1 MAHYNSGDPPAVSM
15 DTESETMAGVI
26 TKTIIQSPVVRWI
39 LHARIRKSACNDV
52 VFVGDDFIHVKQVRG
67 PGTLQHIATKDDFDG
82 RIRAAKVFNNRKEA
96 PDEDLFLKIE
106 DGITDPAIENIP
118 PQCLI
123 LTLTTNDLLF
133 LWLAADEDGT
143 PRFIQQACPMPTFD
157 RMLFQPGEYL
167 AVDPQSR
174 AIAVAA
180 NEREVVI
187 YSAKSKERIQHELQ
201 TREPDWGL
209 VSAEQPIQIQGVI
222 RHMDFLIPPTDDQG
236 AEDEDHIILLLIVMD
251 QRKTRAV
258 WIDWYASSDIH
269 HAQIHAGQP
278 LDVVRTVPSLLVP
291 LRNAAFLLIHGAEIK
306 CWKDILS
313 GSATS
318 TVLDSFSGE
327 PAHPGAS
334 ARQPIWVNWCRPK
347 RGHGARRDTDHLYL
361 VREDGNMY
369 LIQITPHSMDTSNAG
384 SFQCH
389 VGTAFASLGDSRN
402 PDILAAGGEMSN
414 GSVQS
419 IGSWFTPLDVPELT
433 RRSWAEP
440 EWIETIPNWAS
451 VTDMVVST
459 LPGRSHR
466 SRDGIFVTS
475 CRQPYGAVTELRHG
489 LDASLFAYFEI
500 DGLKSVTDVWA
511 LPFVAVGHIL
521 VLLSSPAGTRLIDV
535 IPDAGMEMEEVD
547 DVTIGLDSAS
557 RTLAASVTTDGKIIQ
572 ITEGSLCLTP
582 GSSAN
587 FEDCARIQCDDGS
600 SILAAAIDTTHSI
613 AVTATRRDKAQDPF
627 TLQCYKL
634 HADDSVASGNA
645 QIAETAS
652 CILDGE
658 PLCSAVFVTSSSDV
672 IALVATADGELSAF
686 AIDQKGSLDTI
697 SHIGLPYSSDGPGI
711 CDSIAILSSDAAVLA
726 VCGLRDG
733 RLYTVAMNQDDP
745 VLFGKR
751 EVIPFSE
758 TAVKLSQPP
767 NEQTFAYAVSGL
779 DTCLLTLN
787 GNDTN
792 SLCIQSVWMSD
803 RQRPELAQGAVVACT
818 RMPPAHLLASG
829 EIAGSLVMISGDE
842 FLVAS
847 LNRTPD
853 TVPRQMPVS
862 GTPSRLMYSEQ
873 HRCLVCASSRYGV
886 RYFPSERPHSK
897 PEERRQI
904 WPVIDFLPSR
914 SSAPSYTYEL
924 QPGDRVFALL
934 EWCFRSSA
942 DKTYSFILV
951 GGSYTRSSGAQRG
964 RILFLQPS
972 NRSWEVV
979 DVKEGRS
986 QTFDASVYAL
996 ALYDAHR
1003 IIACVG
1009 HNVVVLQF
1017 NTESLK
1023 WEDGCPPIKLASPGV
1038 QVTVSPTNNSIQ
1050 VSTLQDGLVSL
1061 ELTEH
1066 GLMDELNNMQLAL
1079 QSTAPRADDLLSHV
1093 AVLASNDHGTTMET
1107 GTVLVSTKYGQ
1118 ILGLRPNAAGRQ
1130 NYTTSDLLFEAQLPR
1145 SLTRLR
1151 QAAIRPR
1158 WKPTPPAGMSG
1169 NHILGCSADGSIVG
1183 IALLDEELWRR
1194 LSWLQRLCEWSELLS
1209 PLSWGAPVYSV
1220 GEGTY
1225 ARNERLLPVGLHKG
1239 GGGEVAMRTERERV
1253 GDGHVDGDVLARL
1266 LKVGDP
1272 VGVLTRILREVA
1284 ARDDRAGEW
1293 MRKHLEEEI
1302 ASVEETVA
1310 MLKRVMDCW
1319 M

>member
-1 MAHYNSGDPPAVSM
+1 
-15 DTESETMAGVI
+15 
-26 TKTIIQSPVVRWI
+26 
-39 LHARIRKSACNDV
+39 
-52 VFVGDDFIHVKQVRG
+52 
-67 PGTLQHIATKDDFDG
+67 
-82 RIRAAKVFNNRKEA
+82 
-96 PDEDLFLKIE
+96 
-106 DGITDPAIENIP
+106 
-118 PQCLI
+118 
-123 LTLTTNDLLF
+123 
-133 LWLAADEDGT
+133 
-143 PRFIQQACPMPTFD
+143 
-157 RMLFQPGEYL
+157 L

-187 YSAKSKERIQHELQ
+187 YSAKSEERIQHELQ
-201 TREPDWGL
+201 TREPKWCL
-209 VSAEQPIQIQGVI
+209 VSAQQPIQIQGVI
-222 RHMDFLIPPTDDQG
+222 QHMDFLIPPTDDQG

-278 LDVVRTVPSLLVP
+278 LDVVRTVPSLLIP

-318 TVLDSFSGE
+318 SVLDSFAGE
-327 PAHPGAS
+327 PAYPGAS

-369 LIQITPHSMDTSNAG
+369 LIQITPHNMDTSNAG

-419 IGSWFTPLDVPELT
+419 IGSWFTPLDVPELS
-433 RRSWAEP
+433 RRSWTEP

-459 LPGRSHR
+459 LPGRSQR

-511 LPFVAVGHIL
+511 LPSVAVGHIL

-535 IPDAGMEMEEVD
+535 TPDAGMDMEEVD
-547 DVTIGLDSAS
+547 DVTIGLDSAN

-572 ITEGSLCLTP
+572 ITERSLCLTS

-587 FEDCARIQCDDGS
+587 FEDCAKIQCDDGS
-600 SILAAAIDTTHSI
+600 SILAAAIDTTHSV
-613 AVTATRRDKAQDPF
+613 AVTATRRDNARDPF
-627 TLQCYKL
+627 TLQCCKL
-634 HADDSVASGNA
+634 HTDDSVASGNA
-645 QIAETAS
+645 QIAKIAS
-652 CILDGE
+652 YTLHGE
-658 PLCSAVFVTSSSDV
+658 PLCSAIFVTSSSDV

-697 SHIGLPYSSDGPGI
+697 CHIGMPYSSDGPGL
-711 CDSIAILSSDAAVLA
+711 CDSIAILSSESAALA

-745 VLFGKR
+745 MLFGKG
-751 EVIPFSE
+751 ETIPFSE
-758 TAVKLSQPP
+758 TTVKLSQPP
-767 NEQTFAYAVSGL
+767 NEQTFAYSMSGL
-779 DTCLLTLN
+779 DTCLLTLED
-787 GNDTN
+787 NDAN
-792 SLCIQSVWMSD
+792 SLSIRSVWMSD
-803 RQRPELAQGAVVACT
+803 RLRPELVQSAVVACT
-818 RMPPAHLLASG
+818 HMPPAHLLASSD
-829 EIAGSLVMISGDE
+829 IAGSLVMISGDE
-842 FLVAS
+842 FLVSS
-847 LNRTPD
+847 LNRTPGA
-853 TVPRQMPVS
+853 VPRQMPVS
-862 GTPSRLMYSEQ
+862 GTPNRLMYSEQ
-873 HRCLVCASSRYGV
+873 QRCLVCASTRYEI
-886 RYFPSERPHSK
+886 RSFPSERPHSK

-914 SSAPSYTYEL
+914 SSAPSFTYDL

-934 EWCFRSSA
+934 EWTYKPSV

-951 GGSYTRSSGAQRG
+951 SGSYARSSGAQRG
-964 RILFLQPS
+964 RILFLQPV
-972 NRSWEVV
+972 NKNWEVV
-979 DVKEGRS
+979 NVKEGRS
-986 QTFDASVYAL
+986 QTFDAPVYAL
-996 ALYDAHR
+996 ALYDDNR
-1003 IIACVG
+1003 IVACVG
-1009 HNVVVLQF
+1009 QNIVVLKF

-1023 WEDGCPPIKLASPGV
+1023 WEDACPPLKLASPGV
-1038 QVTVSPTNNSIQ
+1038 QVTVSPTNSSIQ

-1066 GLMDELNNMQLAL
+1066 GLMDEVHNMQLVI
-1079 QSTAPRADDLLSHV
+1079 QSMAPRADDLLSHV
-1093 AVLASNDHGTTMET
+1093 AVVASNDHSTIMET
-1107 GTVLVSTKYGQ
+1107 GTTLVSTKYGQ
-1118 ILGLRPNAAGRQ
+1118 LLGLRPNAAGRQ
-1130 NYTTSDLLFEAQLPR
+1130 SYMSSDILFEAQFPR

-1151 QAAIRPR
+1151 QANIRPR
-1158 WKPTPPAGMSG
+1158 WKPNPPAGMSW
-1169 NHILGCSADGSIVG
+1169 NHIIGCSADGSIMG
-1183 IALLDEELWRR
+1183 IAMLDEELWRR
-1194 LSWLQRLCEWSELLS
+1194 LSWLQRLCEWSEELS
-1209 PLSWGAPVYSV
+1209 PLSCEAPTYSV

-1225 ARNERLLPVGLHKG
+1225 ARNERLMPVGLNNQRSDDL
-1239 GGGEVAMRTERERV
+1239 VMTTERDKLVDR
-1253 GDGHVDGDVLARL
+1253 HIDGDMLARL
-1266 LKVGDP
+1266 LKMGDP
-1272 VGVLTRILREVA
+1272 IGVLKHILTEVA
-1284 ARDDRAGEW
+1284 ARDDHAGEW
-1293 MRKHLEEEI
+1293 MRAHLEKEM

-1310 MLKRVMDCW
+1310 TLRRVMDCW